1 VAKPTALPPKP
12 SVLDKLLAP
21 VGGARSPYDFPVPR
35 LERFGERELRDCI
48 QRDLAWLL
56 NDVHLEAAMPLD
68 EVPEVRSA
76 VINQGVPE
84 ITGLS
89 LDNKALE
96 QRNGE
101 VLAVIRAFEQRLLP
115 DTLRVQFDTSLVESH
130 NKLHF
135 TIQGEIRNA
144 VEEAWVEF
152 STTVDLADGHV
163 EVAA

>member
-1 VAKPTALPPKP
+1 MAKPTALPPKP

-21 VGGARSPYDFPVPR
+21 VDGARSPYDFPVPR
-35 LERFGERELRDCI
+35 LERFGDRDLRDCI

-56 NDVHLEAAMPLD
+56 NDVHLEAAVPLD
-68 EVPEVRSA
+68 DVAEVRTA

-84 ITGLS
+84 MVGLS
-89 LDNKALE
+89 LDGKALLR
-96 QRNGE
+96 RNAD
-101 VLAVIRAFEQRLLP
+101 VLAAVRAFEQRLWP
-115 DTLRVQFDTSLVESH
+115 ETIKVHFDTSLIESH